1 MPYEDRN
8 RSSAVPAP
16 KRPHRISM
24 EDRKKRTVSG
34 VADVESFDEKE
45 LVMETDAGT
54 LLIRGEELSIS
65 KLSVDCGDVN
75 VSGRI
80 CQLLYEESQPR
91 RSLRERLFR

>member
-24 EDRKKRTVSG
+24 EDRKKLTVSG

-45 LVMETDAGT
+45 IVMETDAGT
-54 LLIRGEELSIS
+54 LLVRGEELSIS
-65 KLSVDCGDVN
+65 KLSVDNGDVN
-75 VSGRI
+75 VEGYVTELR
-80 CQLLYEESQPR
+80 YEENTPR
-91 RSLRERLFR
+91 QGLWERLFR